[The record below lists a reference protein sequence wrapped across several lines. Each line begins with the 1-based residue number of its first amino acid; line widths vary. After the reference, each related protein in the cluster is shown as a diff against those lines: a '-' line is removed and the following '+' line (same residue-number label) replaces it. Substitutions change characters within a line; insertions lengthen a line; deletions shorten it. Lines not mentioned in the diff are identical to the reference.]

1 MIPAL
6 PHDVEQSR
14 LAALGA
20 LQVMDTPSDPS
31 IDRIVRLAAD
41 IMGVPIALVA
51 LIDNEREWFKARVG
65 LDIETVPRSQSFCA
79 HALTLDP
86 HGVMVVPDAT
96 VDPRFSDNIY
106 VTGDPGVRFYMGALL
121 TDRSGNHLGTLCV
134 IDTVPRPEVTEAEI
148 ARLKVLASIVVDELE
163 WSATYRGLA
172 EHRRLLDMAETMS
185 GVGHWRFE
193 VSSGDVIW
201 SNEVY
206 RIHGLDPARFDPMLE
221 DVVSFYHPDDRPVL
235 EAHIAHA
242 LATGEGYDFHLRLH
256 RKDGAVRN
264 VAARATCELGAD
276 GQVSALF
283 GVFQD
288 ITEQVKALRDA
299 ERSKARYQV
308 LTETVSD
315 VIARI
320 QLDGTSPYISPR
332 IRTLLG
338 YEPHEMVGHTAWHFV
353 ADHDRPEMLAAFRAI
368 AEGQEEATVRHQVVH
383 RDGHLI
389 WVETRLRVVRDAD
402 GQPKDVVAAIRD
414 ISVQKALEDDLTVAR
429 EAAEAA
435 ASVKSEFLANMSHEL
450 RTPLT
455 SIIGFASLTRSQ
467 PDLPPVARDYVDRV
481 EHASRA
487 LLCTVND
494 ILDFSKLEAGQVAV
508 RIEPS
513 DVADLCK
520 ATLDL
525 FAPQAGSRD
534 IRLELNVHPSASG
547 HFLIDPDRVRQV
559 LLNLVSNAVKF
570 TERGE
575 VSLSIEHASES
586 GRLSISV
593 TDTGDGISD
602 DKAQLLFRR
611 FSQIDGSMT
620 RHQGGTGLGLAI
632 CKGLVEAMGGEIGV
646 TSRPGE
652 GSRFWFWVPTSRVD
666 MMPSAPPSVASQI
679 SYGGVRVLV
688 VDDHTTNRELAR
700 LFLAGIGAEIT
711 EAKDGDAACVL
722 AAELPFDV
730 VLMDL
735 RMPGMDGFEALRQIR
750 SRVGPNDATP
760 ILAFT
765 ADAGPDDGTRLIGL
779 GFDGVVSKPIDAA
792 QLISA
797 IARVTDYAADLP
809 GPTGDAG

>member
-1 MIPAL
+1 MSPVL
-6 PHDVEQSR
+6 SNDVEQGR
-14 LAALGA
+14 LAALSA
-20 LQVMDTPSDPS
+20 LQVMDTPSDPA

-41 IMGVPIALVA
+41 IMGVPIALVS

-65 LDIETVPRSQSFCA
+65 LDIETVPRSQSFCTY
-79 HALTLDP
+79 ALTMDA
-86 HGVMVVPDAT
+86 HSVMVVPDAT
-96 VDPRFSDNIY
+96 LDPRFRDNPY
-106 VTGDPGVRFYMGALL
+106 VVGEPNVRFYMGALL
-121 TDRSGNHLGTLCV
+121 TDRSGHNLGTLCV
-134 IDTVPRPEVTEAEI
+134 IDSVPRSGVTQAEI
-148 ARLKVLASIVVDELE
+148 DRLKVLASVVVDELE
-163 WSATYRGLA
+163 WSATYQGLA
-172 EHRRLLDMAETMS
+172 EHRRILDMAETMS

-193 VSSGDVIW
+193 VGTGDVIW

-206 RIHGLDPARFDPMLE
+206 RIHGLDPGQFDPMLG
-221 DVVSFYHPDDRPVL
+221 DVVSFYHPEDRPVL
-235 EAHIAHA
+235 EAHIARA
-242 LATGEGYDFHLRLH
+242 LATGEGYDFQLRVQ
-256 RKDGAVRN
+256 RMDGQLRN
-264 VAARATCELGAD
+264 VAARATCEVGAD
-276 GQVSALF
+276 GKVSALF

-288 ITEQVKALRDA
+288 ITDQVKALRDA

-338 YEPHEMVGHTAWHFV
+338 YEPHEMVGHPAWHFV
-353 ADHDRPEMLAAFRAI
+353 AEHDRPAMQAAFQAI
-368 AEGQEEATVRHQVVH
+368 AEGLEEATVKHQVVH

-402 GQPKDVVAAIRD
+402 GQAKDVVAAIRD

-435 ASVKSEFLANMSHEL
+435 ASVKAEFLANMSHEL

-455 SIIGFASLTRSQ
+455 SIIGFAGLTSSQ
-467 PDLPPVARDYVDRV
+467 PDLPLLARDYVDRV

-508 RIEPS
+508 RTEPS
-513 DVADLCK
+513 DIADLCR

-534 IRLELNVHPSASG
+534 IALRLDVHPSATG
-547 HFLIDPDRVRQV
+547 HFLFDPDRVRQV
-559 LLNLVSNAVKF
+559 LLNLVGNAVKF
-570 TERGE
+570 TARGE
-575 VSLSIEHASES
+575 VSLTVEHTPGT
-586 GRLSISV
+586 GRLFVAV

-620 RHQGGTGLGLAI
+620 RHHGGTGLGLAI

-646 TSRPGE
+646 SSTRGE
-652 GSRFWFWVPTSRVD
+652 GSRFWFWIPTPRVEMVPSGPVL
-666 MMPSAPPSVASQI
+666 PASQV
-679 SYGGVRVLV
+679 SYGGVRVLI
-688 VDDHTTNRELAR
+688 VDDHATNRELAR
-700 LFLAGIGAEIT
+700 LFLVGIGAEIT
-711 EAKDGDAACVL
+711 EAEDGKAAC
-722 AAELPFDV
+722 ARAKELPFDV
-730 VLMDL
+730 ILMDL
-735 RMPGMDGFEALRQIR
+735 RMPVMDGFGAVRQIR
-750 SRVGPNDATP
+750 SQNGPNDATP

-765 ADAGPDDGTRLIGL
+765 ADAGPDESARLISL
-779 GFDGVVSKPIDAA
+779 GFDGVVPKPIDAA

-797 IARVTDYAADLP
+797 IARATDFAADLP
-809 GPTGDAG
+809 GSVADAS